1 MISVCQ
7 FEIIDAVHCVQVL
20 EITEAMFSDVP
31 GRHYTNCGFTIVVI
45 PPSTEKREFNLLAEV
60 SGRGFG
66 YEGAGHSSSQF
77 MYSCFLELC
86 NTISSVT
93 CQFNGLYPFLWNLVV

>member
-7 FEIIDAVHCVQVL
+7 FEIIDAVPCVQVL

-60 SGRGFG
+60 SGRGFR
-66 YEGAGHSSSQF
+66 
-77 MYSCFLELC
+77 
-86 NTISSVT
+86 
-93 CQFNGLYPFLWNLVV
+93 

>member
-7 FEIIDAVHCVQVL
+7 FEIIDAVPCVQVL

-45 PPSTEKREFNLLAEV
+45 PPSTEKREFNL
-60 SGRGFG
+60 
-66 YEGAGHSSSQF
+66 Q
-77 MYSCFLELC
+77 
-86 NTISSVT
+86 
-93 CQFNGLYPFLWNLVV
+93 